1 MSATGAR
8 APARTPARA
17 AAAMGVA
24 TAVSRAFGFVRVL
37 AVAAVLGTTYLGNAF
52 QSSNS
57 VSNVIFELLAAGALS
72 AVLVPTFVG
81 LLEQGE
87 REGAEEIAGGVLG
100 LALAGLGVVTV
111 VGVAAAP
118 LIARLLTT
126 GVRDPVVAA
135 QQQDLTAYLLRFF
148 IPQVMLYAVGAVAIA
163 VLYARRRFVVTA
175 VAPIGNTVAIV
186 AALAVFSVLRGG
198 AAPSLD
204 LTTAEKITLG
214 LGGTLG
220 VLLFVA
226 VPTWACWHDGFRLCP
241 RWRPRDRR
249 VRELLGL
256 SGWAVLQHAGG
267 GLLLAAALVV
277 GNGVAGGVVAFQ
289 VAMVFFLAPYAILAQ
304 PIHTA
309 ILPDLSLDA
318 ARGDLDAFGG
328 ATRWALDGMAVLV
341 VPVAAGMIALAE
353 PAMRAVAF
361 GRATTSGGVDLL
373 AAGLASLALGLFA
386 YGAFLLLARAYYALG
401 DSRTPAVV
409 GLATAVVGVGVMA
422 AAAPFAHGAAR
433 VAVLG
438 FGHSAAYVLGAGV
451 LGWGLSRRTGVPI
464 VPRALPRALVLSAAV
479 GGAAWVAE
487 RVIAPGTRGATT
499 AVLVILG
506 AAGGAAYA
514 GLHRLWG
521 GSLPA
526 LRPKVSG
533 TSTPG
538 S

>member
-81 LLEQGE
+81 LLDRGE

-226 VPTWACWHDGFRLCP
+226 VPTWACWHDGFRLRP

-451 LGWGLSRRTGVPI
+451 LGWGLTRRTGVPI

-526 LRPKVSG
+526 LRPKVRG

>member
-220 VLLFVA
+220 VLLFVT
-226 VPTWACWHDGFRLCP
+226 VPTWACWHDGFRLRP

-464 VPRALPRALVLSAAV
+464 VPRALPRALVLSTAV

>member
-1 MSATGAR
+1 VSATGAR
-8 APARTPARA
+8 APARTPGRA

-204 LTTAEKITLG
+204 LTTAEKVTLG
-214 LGGTLG
+214 LGGTVG

-226 VPTWACWHDGFRLCP
+226 VPTWACWHDGFRLRP

-353 PAMRAVAF
+353 PAMRVVAF

-373 AAGLASLALGLFA
+373 AAGLASLAVGLFA

-433 VAVLG
+433 VAALG
-438 FGHSAAYVLGAGV
+438 LGHSAAYVLGAGV

-479 GGAAWVAE
+479 GGAAWAAE

-499 AVLVILG
+499 AALVILG
-506 AAGGAAYA
+506 ASGGAVYA

>member
-226 VPTWACWHDGFRLCP
+226 VPTWACWHDGFRLRP

>member
-111 VGVAAAP
+111 AGVAAAP

-226 VPTWACWHDGFRLCP
+226 VPTWACWHDGFRLRP